1 MIPEN
6 RYPSDPSDVDPPA
19 EFQRP
24 LSLLE
29 PMTPTPSLSPPRR
42 SFPLFNAFF
51 AIVALYLFLCAIN
64 VMGSGLKG
72 VGKQSDWLE
81 TIIAQG
87 QNPLFALFGAV
98 LVTSIVQSSSFTTSL
113 IITMVAAGQMPIET
127 AVFAV
132 MGANIGTSVT
142 GLIVSLGTM
151 RIRRQFRRAYSAA
164 LLHAVPNI
172 LTVVALFPIEWITST
187 MFKNGQGILANT
199 AGVIAGSLGFDE
211 VTKPTNPIK
220 MITKPVVGFL
230 QSVTEWIGG
239 GSIASSVL
247 LSVFGL
253 LLLFLAL
260 AFLVKNLKGAV
271 LSRLEGL
278 FSTVFFRNDF
288 VAWISGI
295 FSTISVQSSSVTT
308 SLMVPIVGAGAV
320 KLKRAFPFMLGAN
333 IGTTVT
339 GLIAA
344 LANPTSAAVTVAIAH
359 VLFNCSDNLIWYPL
373 RKIPIRISKS
383 YSALASRSKK
393 WAFIFLALVFVVV
406 PAIGLVITEVFI
418 YN

>member
-1 MIPEN
+1 M
-6 RYPSDPSDVDPPA
+6 
-19 EFQRP
+19 
-24 LSLLE
+24 
-29 PMTPTPSLSPPRR
+29 
-42 SFPLFNAFF
+42 
-51 AIVALYLFLCAIN
+51 VALYLFLCAIN

-81 TIIAQG
+81 MIIAQG
-87 QNPLFALFGAV
+87 HNPLFALFGAV

-113 IITMVAAGQMPIET
+113 IITLVAAGQMPIET

-151 RIRRQFRRAYSAA
+151 RIRRQFRRAYAAA

-172 LTVVALFPIEWITST
+172 LTVLILFPIEWITSALS
-187 MFKNGQGILANT
+187 KNGMGILANV
-199 AGVIAGSLGFDE
+199 AALIAGSLGFDE

-220 MITKPVVGFL
+220 VITKPVVSFL
-230 QSVTEWIGG
+230 QSMTEWFGG
-239 GSIASSVL
+239 GPSIVSSVS
-247 LSVFGL
+247 LSILGL
-253 LLLFLAL
+253 LLLFFAL
-260 AFLVKNLKGAV
+260 IFLVKNLKGAV

-288 VAWISGI
+288 VAWLSGI

-359 VLFNCSDNLIWYPL
+359 ILFNCSDNLIWYPL
-373 RKIPIRISKS
+373 RKIPIRISKA
-383 YSALASRSKK
+383 YSSLASRSKK
-393 WAFIFLALVFVVV
+393 WAFIFLAVVFVVI
-406 PAIGLVITEVFI
+406 PAIGLIITEVFI

>member
-1 MIPEN
+1 
-6 RYPSDPSDVDPPA
+6 
-19 EFQRP
+19 
-24 LSLLE
+24 
-29 PMTPTPSLSPPRR
+29 MTPTPALSPPRR
-42 SFPLFNAFF
+42 SFPFLNALF

-72 VGKQSDWLE
+72 IGKQSDWLE

-87 QNPLFALFGAV
+87 DNPLFALFGAV

-172 LTVVALFPIEWITST
+172 LTVLALFPVEWITST

-199 AGVIAGSLGFDE
+199 AGYIASLLGFDE

-220 MITKPVVGFL
+220 LITKPVVGFL
-230 QSVTEWIGG
+230 QTVTEWLGG
-239 GSIASSVL
+239 GATIASSVL
-247 LSVFGL
+247 LSVVGL

-260 AFLVKNLKGAV
+260 VFLVKNLKGAV

-373 RKIPIRISKS
+373 RKIPIKISKS

>member
-1 MIPEN
+1 MFSN
-6 RYPSDPSDVDPPA
+6 
-19 EFQRP
+19 
-24 LSLLE
+24 
-29 PMTPTPSLSPPRR
+29 PSLAHSRR
-42 SFPLFNAFF
+42 SFPISNAIF
-51 AIVALYLFLCAIN
+51 ALIALYLFLCAIN

-81 TIIAQG
+81 MIIAQG
-87 QNPLFALFGAV
+87 HNPLFALFGAV

-113 IITMVAAGQMPIET
+113 IITLVAAGQMPIET

-151 RIRRQFRRAYSAA
+151 RIRRQFRRAYAAA

-172 LTVVALFPIEWITST
+172 LTVMILFPIEWITSV
-187 MFKNGQGILANT
+187 MFKNGQGILANI
-199 AGVIAGSLGFDE
+199 AGRIAGSLGFDE

-220 MITKPVVGFL
+220 VITKPVVNFL
-230 QSVTEWIGG
+230 QSTTEWFSGG
-239 GSIASSVL
+239 ASMVSSIS
-247 LSVFGL
+247 LSVIGL

-260 AFLVKNLKGAV
+260 VFLVKNLKGAV
-271 LSRLEGL
+271 LNRLEGL

-288 VAWISGI
+288 VAWLSGI
-295 FSTISVQSSSVTT
+295 FSTIAVQSSSVTT

-359 VLFNCSDNLIWYPL
+359 VLFNCCDNLIWYPL
-373 RKIPIRISKS
+373 RKIPIRISKA
-383 YSALASRSKK
+383 YSSLASRSKK
-393 WAFIFLALVFVVV
+393 WAFIFLAVVFVVI
-406 PAIGLVITEVFI
+406 PAIGLIITEVFI
-418 YN
+418 YD

>member
-1 MIPEN
+1 
-6 RYPSDPSDVDPPA
+6 
-19 EFQRP
+19 
-24 LSLLE
+24 
-29 PMTPTPSLSPPRR
+29 
-42 SFPLFNAFF
+42 
-51 AIVALYLFLCAIN
+51 
-64 VMGSGLKG
+64 
-72 VGKQSDWLE
+72 
-81 TIIAQG
+81 
-87 QNPLFALFGAV
+87 
-98 LVTSIVQSSSFTTSL
+98 
-113 IITMVAAGQMPIET
+113 
-127 AVFAV
+127 
-132 MGANIGTSVT
+132 VT

-151 RIRRQFRRAYSAA
+151 RIRRQFRRAYAAA

-172 LTVVALFPIEWITST
+172 MTVMILFPIEWITST
-187 MFKNGQGILANT
+187 IFQNGQGILANI
-199 AGVIAGSLGFDE
+199 AGRIAGSMGFDE

-220 MITKPVVGFL
+220 VITKPVVSL
-230 QSVTEWIGG
+230 VESLTEWVGG
-239 GSIASSVL
+239 GASMVSSIS
-247 LSVFGL
+247 LSVIGL
-253 LLLFLAL
+253 LLLFLSL
-260 AFLVKNLKGAV
+260 VFLVKNLKGAV

-288 VAWISGI
+288 VAWLSGI

-359 VLFNCSDNLIWYPL
+359 VLFNCCDNLIWYPL

-393 WAFIFLALVFVVV
+393 WAFIFLAVVFVVL
-406 PAIGLVITEVFI
+406 PAIGLIVTEVFI

>member
-1 MIPEN
+1 
-6 RYPSDPSDVDPPA
+6 
-19 EFQRP
+19 
-24 LSLLE
+24 
-29 PMTPTPSLSPPRR
+29 MTPTPSLSPPRR
-42 SFPLFNAFF
+42 SFPFLNALF

-72 VGKQSDWLE
+72 IGKQSDWLE

-172 LTVVALFPIEWITST
+172 LTVLILFPIEWITST
-187 MFKNGQGILANT
+187 MFKNGQGILANA
-199 AGVIAGSLGFDE
+199 AGIIAGSLGFDE

-220 MITKPVVGFL
+220 LITKPVVGFL
-230 QSVTEWIGG
+230 QSVTEWVGG
-239 GSIASSVL
+239 GTIASSVILSL
-247 LSVFGL
+247 LGL

-260 AFLVKNLKGAV
+260 VFLVKNLKGAV

-288 VAWISGI
+288 VAWVSGI

-406 PAIGLVITEVFI
+406 PAIGLIITEVFI

>member
-1 MIPEN
+1 M
-6 RYPSDPSDVDPPA
+6 SS
-19 EFQRP
+19 
-24 LSLLE
+24 
-29 PMTPTPSLSPPRR
+29 TPSLTHSRR
-42 SFPLFNAFF
+42 SFPFFNAIF
-51 AIVALYLFLCAIN
+51 ALIALYLFLCAIN

-81 TIIAQG
+81 MIIAQG
-87 QNPLFALFGAV
+87 HNPLFALFGAV

-113 IITMVAAGQMPIET
+113 IITLVAAGQMPIET

-151 RIRRQFRRAYSAA
+151 RIRRQFRRAYAAA

-172 LTVVALFPIEWITST
+172 LTVVILFPVEWITST
-187 MFKNGQGILANT
+187 IFKNGQGILANT
-199 AGVIAGSLGFDE
+199 AGLIAGSLGFDE

-220 MITKPVVGFL
+220 VITKPVVTFL
-230 QSVTEWIGG
+230 QSVTEWFGG
-239 GSIASSVL
+239 GASMVSSVS
-247 LSVFGL
+247 LSIIGL

-260 AFLVKNLKGAV
+260 VFLVKNLKGAV

-288 VAWISGI
+288 VAWLSGI

-393 WAFIFLALVFVVV
+393 WAFIFLGVMFVVL
-406 PAIGLVITEVFI
+406 PAIGLIITEVFI
-418 YN
+418 YD

>member
-1 MIPEN
+1 M
-6 RYPSDPSDVDPPA
+6 
-19 EFQRP
+19 P
-24 LSLLE
+24 L
-29 PMTPTPSLSPPRR
+29 TPSLAHPRR
-42 SFPLFNAFF
+42 SFPLVNAIF
-51 AIVALYLFLCAIN
+51 AVVALYLFLCAIN

-81 TIIAQG
+81 MIIAQG
-87 QNPLFALFGAV
+87 HNPLFALFGAV

-113 IITMVAAGQMPIET
+113 IITLVAAGQMPIET

-151 RIRRQFRRAYSAA
+151 RIRRQFRRAYAAA

-172 LTVVALFPIEWITST
+172 LTVLILFPIEWITSALS
-187 MFKNGQGILANT
+187 KNGMGILANV
-199 AGVIAGSLGFDE
+199 AALIAGSLGFDE

-220 MITKPVVGFL
+220 VITKPVVSFL
-230 QSVTEWIGG
+230 QSITEWFGG
-239 GSIASSVL
+239 GPSIASSVS
-247 LSVFGL
+247 LSILGL
-253 LLLFLAL
+253 LLLFFAL
-260 AFLVKNLKGAV
+260 IFLVKNLKGAV

-288 VAWISGI
+288 VAWLSGI

-359 VLFNCSDNLIWYPL
+359 ILFNCSDNLIWYPL
-373 RKIPIRISKS
+373 RKIPIRISKA
-383 YSALASRSKK
+383 YSSLASRSKK
-393 WAFIFLALVFVVV
+393 WAFIFLAVVFVVI
-406 PAIGLVITEVFI
+406 PAIGLIITEVFI

>member
-1 MIPEN
+1 
-6 RYPSDPSDVDPPA
+6 
-19 EFQRP
+19 
-24 LSLLE
+24 
-29 PMTPTPSLSPPRR
+29 MTPTPSLSPPRR
-42 SFPLFNAFF
+42 SFPFLNAFF

-72 VGKQSDWLE
+72 IGKQSDWLE

-172 LTVVALFPIEWITST
+172 LTVAALFPIEWITST

-199 AGVIAGSLGFDE
+199 AGMIAGSLGFDE

-220 MITKPVVGFL
+220 VITKPVVGFL

-247 LSVFGL
+247 LSVLGL

-260 AFLVKNLKGAV
+260 VFLVRNLKGAV

-418 YN
+418 FN

>member
-6 RYPSDPSDVDPPA
+6 RYPSGPSDVDPPT
-19 EFQRP
+19 EFSAP

-42 SFPLFNAFF
+42 SFPFLNALF

-72 VGKQSDWLE
+72 IGKQSDWLE

-172 LTVVALFPIEWITST
+172 LTVLILFPIEWITST
-187 MFKNGQGILANT
+187 MFKNGQGILANA
-199 AGVIAGSLGFDE
+199 AGIIAGSLGFDE

-220 MITKPVVGFL
+220 LITKPVVGFL
-230 QSVTEWIGG
+230 QSVTEWVGG
-239 GSIASSVL
+239 GTIASSVILSL
-247 LSVFGL
+247 LGL

-260 AFLVKNLKGAV
+260 VFLVKNLKGAV

-288 VAWISGI
+288 VAWVSGI

-406 PAIGLVITEVFI
+406 PAIGLIITEVFI